1 LLERWPMVNPAV
13 RPAFVS
19 LFVDHRPWHEALIGA
34 LERQEIIFGELNL
47 DLEQRRE
54 FIKHGNKTLAERA
67 RKFFDDHEYSNRRAS
82 VTELLARLPEKGDP
96 KAGFR
101 LYMERCQMCHVRGTL
116 GNAVGPEL
124 LGLNHRSTEDLL
136 SHIVD
141 PNMAIHPNYVA
152 CTVVTKS
159 GERHTGLLR
168 DESADSV
175 SVLMP
180 LGSLVIVPREQVV
193 AVTTL
198 NRSLMPEGLDSG
210 LLPEELKGLIEFL
223 QSRE

>member
-1 LLERWPMVNPAV
+1 M
-13 RPAFVS
+13 
-19 LFVDHRPWHEALIGA
+19 LFA
-34 LERQEIIFGELNL
+34 ELNL

-54 FIKHGNKTLAERA
+54 FIKEGDDGHGATRA
-67 RKFFDDHEYSNRRAS
+67 RKFFDDHEYSNRRPA
-82 VTELLARLPEKGDP
+82 VAELLAQLPERGDSR
-96 KAGFR
+96 AGFR
-101 LYMERCQMCHVRGTL
+101 IFMERCQMCHVRGQL

-168 DESADSV
+168 DESTDSV

-180 LGSLVIVPREQVV
+180 LGSLVTVPRDRL
-193 AVTTL
+193 ASVTTL
-198 NRSLMPEGLDSG
+198 NRSLMPEGLDTG
-210 LLPEELKGLIEFL
+210 LLPEEIKGLIEFL